1 MTLKPLWVVGGEDWP
16 IQRPKRALNLPSKAV
31 VVAVCREAVQL
42 LLLVPQKIQEAE
54 GLLSHLCLGFSRRL
68 WDFAIGVVGSGGECA
83 FFVFI
88 AAGDESV
95 LGGSARSVH
104 ADSCKVG
111 R

>member
-54 GLLSHLCLGFSRRL
+54 GLLSHCVWDSADVFGILQLALWGLGENVPSLCLYCC
-68 WDFAIGVVGSGGECA
+68 W
-83 FFVFI
+83 
-88 AAGDESV
+88 
-95 LGGSARSVH
+95 
-104 ADSCKVG
+104 
-111 R
+111 